1 MPRCMH
7 ACMIAHLSFIFW
19 QERDTVS
26 QALID
31 NLRQQ
36 IAVLQVDDE
45 DDAEE
50 VPEADEEEDS
60 DA

>member
-1 MPRCMH
+1 M
-7 ACMIAHLSFIFW
+7 
-19 QERDTVS
+19 VS

-36 IAVLQVDDE
+36 IAVWQVDDE
-45 DDAEE
+45 DDVEE
-50 VPEADEEEDS
+50 VPKADEEEDS

>member
-1 MPRCMH
+1 MY
-7 ACMIAHLSFIFW
+7 ACLHDCLPLLFVLW

>member
-1 MPRCMH
+1 MY
-7 ACMIAHLSFIFW
+7 ACLHDCLPFLFVLL

-36 IAVLQVDDE
+36 IAVLQIDDE

>member
-1 MPRCMH
+1 MH
-7 ACMIAHLSFIFW
+7 ACMIAHLPFTLW

>member
-1 MPRCMH
+1 MY
-7 ACMIAHLSFIFW
+7 ACLHDCLPFLFVLW